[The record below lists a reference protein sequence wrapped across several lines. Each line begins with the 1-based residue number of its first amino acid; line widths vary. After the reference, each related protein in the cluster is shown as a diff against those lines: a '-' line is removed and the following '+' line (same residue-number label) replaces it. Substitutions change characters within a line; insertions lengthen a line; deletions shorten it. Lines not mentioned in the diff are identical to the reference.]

1 MKRVMIE
8 CPTCHLK
15 KLQGI
20 PPQLMEE
27 RNHCEKGIVA
37 VLIPTNIV
45 CTHVFVMYIDM
56 NFSVRDYLTSDKMQ
70 ELNKKKIVQFH
81 TIEEMLHK
89 MKPEVIDAIKA
100 RL

>member
-8 CPTCHLK
+8 CPTCHHK

-27 RNHCEKGIVA
+27 RNQCEKGIVA

-45 CTHVFVMYIDM
+45 CGHIFIIYIDQ
-56 NFSVRDYLTSDKMQ
+56 NFAIREYLTPEHAQ
-70 ELNKKKIVQFH
+70 ELNKKKIIQFH
-81 TIEEMLHK
+81 TIEDMLQK
-89 MKPEVIDAIKA
+89 MKPDVLDIIKA